1 MSDRF
6 KKALKNQEFIHE
18 DVNSDIK
25 PNQEPKTEIITRNK
39 SIVHIEKNTLPTA
52 KRVRTK
58 HGRNITLPLYV
69 EELTAIE
76 ETVKKLGQDQD
87 ISISIFIR
95 QAILDQCKKILG
107 KDDYNEILNNQMNT
121 VKPKKD

>member
-52 KRVRTK
+52 KRVR
-58 HGRNITLPLYV
+58 IP
-69 EELTAIE
+69 AI
-76 ETVKKLGQDQD
+76 
-87 ISISIFIR
+87 
-95 QAILDQCKKILG
+95 
-107 KDDYNEILNNQMNT
+107 
-121 VKPKKD
+121 